1 MITIAV
7 DAMGGDHA
15 PRPEV
20 AGSVLA
26 AREFGL
32 RVLLVGQPALLRAEL
47 WKHAHPNV
55 TVEIV
60 PASEVIAMEDHP
72 AQAFRRKKDSSVHV
86 AARLVRDRKADGMV
100 SAGNTGAVMTV
111 ARFTLGT
118 LPLADRVALA
128 APFPN
133 AKGGVSVLLD
143 VGANVDSKPEHLVQF
158 AVMGEVYYRATFG
171 SRRPRVGLLS
181 IGEEEIKGN
190 ELTREVHNRLKDLPI
205 HFVGNVEGG
214 DLFSGEV
221 DVIVCDGFVG
231 NIALKICEGL
241 ALQVFGLLKKSLR
254 SSLASQFG
262 AWLSR
267 GAFRGVKKRIDY
279 TEYGGAPLLGVRG
292 VCVIGHGRSNANAIK
307 NAIRVAA
314 GLARARM
321 NEKIE
326 QGLSAVAFRPERV
339 GARS

>member
-20 AGSVLA
+20 EGSVLA
-26 AREFGL
+26 AREFGV
-32 RVLLVGQPALLRAEL
+32 RILLVGQPQNVRAEL
-47 WKHAHPNV
+47 ARHASPNLPI
-55 TVEIV
+55 EIV
-60 PASEVIAMEDHP
+60 AASEIISMQDHP

-86 AARLVRDRKADGMV
+86 AARLVREAKADGMV

-111 ARFTLGT
+111 AKFLLGT
-118 LPLADRVALA
+118 LESVDRVALA

-143 VGANVDSKPEHLVQF
+143 VGANVDSRPEHLVQF

-171 SRRPRVGLLS
+171 NKRPRVGLLS
-181 IGEEEIKGN
+181 VGEEEIKGN
-190 ELTREVHNRLKDLPI
+190 ELTREVYTRLKKSPV

-214 DLFSGEV
+214 DLFSGAV
-221 DVIVCDGFVG
+221 DVIVSDGFVG

-241 ALQVFGLLKKSLR
+241 AFQIFGLLRKTIN
-254 SSLASQFG
+254 SSLVSQVG
-262 AWLSR
+262 GMLSK
-267 GAFRGVKKRIDY
+267 GAFKALSKTIDY

-314 GLARARM
+314 GLARAGM

-326 QGLSAVAFRPERV
+326 QELSAASVVA
-339 GARS
+339 

>member
-7 DAMGGDHA
+7 DAMGGDNA

-20 AGSVLA
+20 EGSVLA
-26 AREFGL
+26 ARELGVRL
-32 RVLLVGQPALLRAEL
+32 MLVGQPHVVRAEL
-47 WKHAHPNV
+47 AKHAAPNLPI
-55 TVEIV
+55 EII
-60 PASEVIAMEDHP
+60 PASEVITMQDHP

-86 AARLVRDRKADGMV
+86 AARLVREAKADGLV

-111 ARFTLGT
+111 ARFLLGT
-118 LPLADRVALA
+118 LESVDRVALA

-158 AVMGEVYYRATFG
+158 AVMGEIYYRATFG
-171 SRRPRVGLLS
+171 NRRPRVGLLS
-181 IGEEEIKGN
+181 VGEEEIKGN
-190 ELTREVHNRLKDLPI
+190 ELTREVYTRLKKSAV

-214 DLFSGEV
+214 DLFSGNV
-221 DVIVCDGFVG
+221 DVIVSDGFVG

-241 ALQVFGLLKKSLR
+241 AVQIFGLLKKSIQ
-254 SSLASQFG
+254 SSLASQVGF
-262 AWLSR
+262 LFSR
-267 GAFRGVKKRIDY
+267 GALKGLRKTIDY

-292 VCVIGHGRSNANAIK
+292 VCVIAHGRSNAKAVK

-314 GLARARM
+314 GLARAQI

-326 QGLSAVAFRPERV
+326 QELSAASVLA
-339 GARS
+339 

>member
-20 AGSVLA
+20 EGSVRA
-26 AREFGL
+26 AKEYGV
-32 RVLLVGQPALLRAEL
+32 RVLLVGQPQVIRPVLETYIKPSL
-47 WKHAHPNV
+47 PI
-55 TVEIV
+55 EIV
-60 PASEVIAMEDHP
+60 PASEVITMQDHP

-86 AARLVRDRKADGMV
+86 AARLVREAKAQGMV

-111 ARFTLGT
+111 AKFLLGT
-118 LPLADRVALA
+118 LESVDRVALA

-143 VGANVDSKPEHLVQF
+143 VGANVDSKPEHLLQF
-158 AVMGEVYYRATFG
+158 GVMGEIYYRLTFG
-171 SRRPRVGLLS
+171 SRKPRVGLLS
-181 IGEEEIKGN
+181 VGEEEIKGN
-190 ELTREVHNRLKDLPI
+190 ELTRAVYDRFKTLPVQ
-205 HFVGNVEGG
+205 FVGNVEGN
-214 DLFSGEV
+214 DLFSGKV

-231 NIALKICEGL
+231 NIALKICEAL
-241 ALQVFGLLKKSLR
+241 AMEIVKYLR
-254 SSLASQFG
+254 KTYKSSLSSKLGYLF
-262 AWLSR
+262 SK
-267 GAFRGVKKRIDY
+267 GAFKGLKRTMDY
-279 TEYGGAPLLGVRG
+279 SEYGGAPLLGVRG

-314 GLARARM
+314 GLARARL

-326 QGLSAVAFRPERV
+326 QELSLTHAQM
-339 GARS
+339 